1 MKNFNEYIG
10 GTRTSQGSLDF
21 LSEEE
26 QLKLIKK
33 NPDNIINIANP
44 SEKVQL
50 FAVKLKPESLY
61 DIDNPYKSVI
71 KYSIQ
76 KDCRIINFIEN
87 NNYLKR
93 KFNESELEELYLT
106 VIKYCNTIQS
116 QSVEHMQQIVDS
128 ISIACSNLSEKKQ
141 KKLIK
146 KDENWI
152 KYIHKPSKELQMIA
166 VKRNHLL
173 IQFIKNPSLE
183 IQLESVKQDIK
194 SIFYI
199 KKPDKEVAF
208 YCIKCDPDLLKIKKE
223 QVDYQKLSKN
233 YFQHLPLEVQK
244 MLVEYDVT
252 FTLIIPNLHP
262 SLKTELTNVRNMG
275 VF

>member
-1 MKNFNEYIG
+1 
-10 GTRTSQGSLDF
+10 
-21 LSEEE
+21 
-26 QLKLIKK
+26 
-33 NPDNIINIANP
+33 
-44 SEKVQL
+44 
-50 FAVKLKPESLY
+50 
-61 DIDNPYKSVI
+61 
-71 KYSIQ
+71 
-76 KDCRIINFIEN
+76 
-87 NNYLKR
+87 
-93 KFNESELEELYLT
+93 
-106 VIKYCNTIQS
+106 
-116 QSVEHMQQIVDS
+116 MQQIVDS

-208 YCIKCDPDLLKIKKE
+208 YCITNNPELLKIRHNKVPE
-223 QVDYQKLSKN
+223 QKLKTN
-233 YFQHLPLEVQK
+233 YFQKLPLYIQK
-244 MLVEYDVT
+244 ILVESNPLFVT
-252 FTLIIPNLHP
+252 IIPNLHP
-262 SLKTELTNVRNMG
+262 SLKDYLFRLTNMG